1 MHINFRKFN
10 IFILKYG
17 SIIHTIFFI
26 SMLIYTEITP
36 KTPMFWAFLLNHL
49 MFSYFLF
56 IRGCAL
62 GITQTFKVIE
72 REEVIK
78 AIEEDINKNN

>member
-1 MHINFRKFN
+1 MHINSRKFN
-10 IFILKYG
+10 LFILKNG
-17 SIIHTIFFI
+17 SIFHTIFLV
-26 SMLIYTEITP
+26 SMLMYAEITP

-62 GITQTFKVIE
+62 GITQAFKVIE